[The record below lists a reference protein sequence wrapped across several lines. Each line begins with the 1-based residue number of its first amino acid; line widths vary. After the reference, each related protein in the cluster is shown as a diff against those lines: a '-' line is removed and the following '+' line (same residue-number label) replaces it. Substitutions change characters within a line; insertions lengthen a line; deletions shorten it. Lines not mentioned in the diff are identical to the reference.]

1 MNQVPLYIP
10 ESKLERV
17 VIIGSGFAGLQLVKK
32 LGKHQFQVVILDKN
46 NFHQF
51 QPLLYQVAT
60 SGLEP
65 DSIVFPTRKIVRS
78 LKNIFFR
85 MAEVVEIVPD
95 EKYIK
100 TDKGFVTY
108 DYLVLA
114 TGSTNNFYGLKD
126 VEENSVGLKSIHEA
140 LAVRSLIL
148 QNLETAVD
156 VSLEEERKINTTIV
170 IVGAGPAGVEM
181 AGALAEFKKYV
192 YPKDYTELKGYPL
205 KIHLISASSKVLPA
219 LSDKSSTHSL
229 RDLRRLSVDV
239 QLSVAVT
246 SYDGVNVK
254 LSNGDIIKSTNLI
267 WTAGVKGY
275 FPDGLSPSIVQR
287 GNRLEVNMFNK
298 IIGYNDVYAIGDVAY
313 MITDDYPYGHPMVA
327 PAAIQQGENLAKNL
341 LKPKKQWQPFLY
353 NDKGSL
359 ATIGKKSAV
368 ADFGKVHIKGI
379 LAWLIW
385 STVHLMSISGFKN
398 KLAVGLSWASS
409 YFTYDKGNRLIIRK
423 YKRRNEFTCITSESE
438 ELNEVEV

>member
-1 MNQVPLYIP
+1 MKQIPLFIP
-10 ESKLERV
+10 ESKLQRV
-17 VIIGSGFAGLQLVKK
+17 VIIGSGFAGLQLAKNLEK
-32 LGKHQFQVVILDKN
+32 NRFQVVVLDKN

-85 MAEVVEIVPD
+85 MAEVIEIVAD
-95 EKYIK
+95 DNYIT
-100 TDKGFVTY
+100 TDKGYVEY
-108 DYLVLA
+108 NYLVIA
-114 TGSTNNFYGLKD
+114 TGSTNNFYGMKD

-156 VSLEEERKINTTIV
+156 VALEEEKKINTTIV

-181 AGALAEFKKYV
+181 AGALAEFKRYV
-192 YPKDYTELKGYPL
+192 YPKDYTELKDYPL
-205 KIHLISASSKVLPA
+205 NIHLISASSRVLPT

-229 RDLRRLSVDV
+229 RDLKRLNVNV
-239 QLSVAVT
+239 QLSVSVM

-254 LSNGDIIKSTNLI
+254 LSNGDFIKSTNLI
-267 WTAGVKGY
+267 WTAGVKGS
-275 FPDGLSPSIVQR
+275 FPEGLSPSIVQR
-287 GNRLEVNMFNK
+287 ENRIEVNQFNE
-298 IIGYNDVYAIGDVAY
+298 IVGYNDVFAIGDVAF
-313 MITDDYPYGHPMVA
+313 MITDNYPNGHPMVA
-327 PAAIQQGENLAKNL
+327 PAAIQQGKNLAKNL
-341 LKPKKQWQPFLY
+341 LKSQEERKPFIY

-368 ADFGKVHIKGI
+368 ADFGKVHLNGMI
-379 LAWLIW
+379 AWLIW

-409 YFTYDKGNRLIIRK
+409 YFSYDKGNRLIIRK
-423 YKRRNEFTCITSESE
+423 FKRRKEFECIT
-438 ELNEVEV
+438 NEGLSKAEI

>member
-1 MNQVPLYIP
+1 MQQIPLFIP
-10 ESKLERV
+10 KTKLQRV
-17 VIIGSGFAGLQLVKK
+17 VIIGSGFAGLQLAKK
-32 LGKHQFQVVILDKN
+32 LEKNKFQVVILDKN

-85 MAEVVEIVPD
+85 MAEVIEIVSD
-95 EKYIK
+95 EKYVI
-100 TDKGFVTY
+100 TDKGYVTY
-108 DYLVLA
+108 DYLVIA
-114 TGSTNNFYGLKD
+114 TGSTNNFYGMKD

-140 LAVRSLIL
+140 LAIRSLIL

-181 AGALAEFKKYV
+181 AGAFAEFKKYV
-192 YPKDYTELKGYPL
+192 YPKDYTELKEYPL
-205 KIHLISASSKVLPA
+205 NIHLISASSKVLPT

-229 RDLRRLSVDV
+229 SDLKRLSVQV
-239 QLSVAVT
+239 HLSISVT

-254 LSNGDIIKSTNLI
+254 LSNGDVIKSTNLI
-267 WTAGVKGY
+267 WTAGVKGH
-275 FPDGLSPSIVQR
+275 FPDGLSPDIVQN
-287 GNRLEVNMFNK
+287 GNRIEVNQFNK
-298 IIGYNDVYAIGDVAY
+298 VIGYEDVFAIGDVAY
-313 MITDDYPYGHPMVA
+313 MITKDYPNGHPMVA
-327 PAAIQQGENLAKNL
+327 PAAIQQGKWLAQNL
-341 LKPKKQWQPFLY
+341 LKPKNEWKPFLY

-368 ADFGKVHIKGI
+368 ADFGKFHLSGVI
-379 LAWLIW
+379 AWLIW

-398 KLAVGLSWASS
+398 KLAVGLSWGSS

-423 YKRRNEFTCITSESE
+423 FKRQREFECVTSE
-438 ELNEVEV
+438 ELSDVHV